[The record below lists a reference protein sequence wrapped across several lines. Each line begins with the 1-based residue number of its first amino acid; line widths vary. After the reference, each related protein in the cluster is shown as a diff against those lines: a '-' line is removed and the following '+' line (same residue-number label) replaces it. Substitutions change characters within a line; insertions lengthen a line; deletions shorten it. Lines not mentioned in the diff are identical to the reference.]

1 MFSRMLCSAATIL
14 PAGKEPGLAVVE
26 SALGGL
32 PLRPRQTLALGEL
45 PVPFYPRIVEPA
57 PIPVGR
63 LTSRLTLAGRPSE
76 GAWRKSQ
83 ERRTTDELC

>member
-1 MFSRMLCSAATIL
+1 MNLAW
-14 PAGKEPGLAVVE
+14 PLAVVE

-45 PVPFYPRIVEPA
+45 PVPFYPRIVELA
-57 PIPVGR
+57 AIPVGR
-63 LTSRLTLAGRPSE
+63 LTSRLTLAGRPSA

-83 ERRTTDELC
+83 GRRATDELC

>member
-1 MFSRMLCSAATIL
+1 
-14 PAGKEPGLAVVE
+14 
-26 SALGGL
+26 
-32 PLRPRQTLALGEL
+32 LALGEL
-45 PVPFYPRIVEPA
+45 PVPFYPRIVELA
-57 PIPVGR
+57 AIPVGR